1 MEKLI
6 VQKFS
11 GKVMQDVTTRQ
22 LAIRQVKEVLAT
34 GHRVIAVVSAP
45 KGPAQP
51 YATASLEKLVGGDF
65 SALQPREL
73 AQLVG
78 TGEVIAMSL
87 MVNEMRQ
94 QGLNVVGLTGPQ
106 AGIYTNEHYQK
117 AQIACLDKQPIEQAF
132 AAAAQVVVVAGFQGQ
147 NAAGQLT
154 TLEVGGSDITAA
166 VLAAAFG
173 AQRLDL
179 FVDVSPAKAL
189 RLKQVTGPT
198 LTTTLTYQQLVHSA
212 GAQVIH
218 PQALSIVQQAAL
230 PLRLQLVNRQ
240 GEATWTIVK
249 PA

>member
-1 MEKLI
+1 MENLI

-117 AQIACLDKQPIEQAF
+117 AQIARLDKQPIEQAF

-166 VLAAAFG
+166 VLAAASLAAG
-173 AQRLDL
+173 VAAAQ
-179 FVDVSPAKAL
+179 VDEVLADALVVALESP
-189 RLKQVTGPT
+189 
-198 LTTTLTYQQLVHSA
+198 VHS
-212 GAQVIH
+212 GRKLKSIFT
-218 PQALSIVQQAAL
+218 ALD
-230 PLRLQLVNRQ
+230 
-240 GEATWTIVK
+240 GEFVSRF
-249 PA
+249 